1 MAKNDPMDDYLRFLR
16 SRLGHALIK
25 APAAGIVA
33 RDNQGRI
40 MLVRRRDDGTW
51 GIVGGWMSPGEGAL
65 EAATRECQEES
76 GYTVE
81 VTGLLGVYSNPQTMR
96 WTYPNGDQAEFV
108 SIVFEARVGKQLG
121 KLDGEALE
129 VRFFGA
135 DELPDIRL
143 NDRQMVLDAVSSE
156 PRPFIR

>member
-1 MAKNDPMDDYLRFLR
+1 MDTYLRFLR
-16 SRLGHALIK
+16 SKLGHALIK

-33 RDNQGRI
+33 RDDQGRI

-65 EAATRECQEES
+65 EAAQRECLEES
-76 GYTVE
+76 GYEVE
-81 VTGLLGVYSNPQTMR
+81 VTGLLGVYSNPLEMR

-108 SIVFEARVGKQLG
+108 SVVFEARVTKQVSS
-121 KLDGEALE
+121 LDGEALE
-129 VRFFGA
+129 IRFFA
-135 DELPDIRL
+135 PEDLPEIRL
-143 NDRQMVLDAVSSE
+143 NDRQMVLDAVSSD

>member
-1 MAKNDPMDDYLRFLR
+1 MDAYLRFLR
-16 SRLGHALIK
+16 SKLGHALIK

-33 RDNQGRI
+33 RDDQGRI

-65 EAATRECQEES
+65 EAAKRECQEES
-76 GYTVE
+76 GYEVE
-81 VTGLLGVYSNPQTMR
+81 VTGLLGVYSDPEHMR

-108 SIVFEARVGKQLG
+108 SVVFEAHVKKQVSS
-121 KLDGEALE
+121 LDGEALE
-129 VRFFGA
+129 IRFFTA
-135 DELPDIRL
+135 DELPEIRL
-143 NDRQMVLDAVSSE
+143 NDRQMVQDAISSL

>member
-1 MAKNDPMDDYLRFLR
+1 MDPYLRFLR
-16 SRLGHALIK
+16 SKLGHALIK

-33 RDNQGRI
+33 RDERDRI

-65 EAATRECQEES
+65 EAARRECLEES
-76 GYTVE
+76 GFEVE
-81 VTGLLGVYSNPQTMR
+81 VTGLLGVYSNPENMR

-108 SIVFEARVGKQLG
+108 SVVFEARVKKQVSS
-121 KLDGEALE
+121 LDGEALE
-129 VRFFGA
+129 IRFFA
-135 DELPDIRL
+135 DDELPEVRL
-143 NDRQMVLDAVSSE
+143 NDRQMVQDAVSGE